1 MMLSKKRGVDITLQT
16 VIVAVIVIIV
26 LIVLLVIF
34 TKGTGGF
41 LSTTSSCSSRGGSC
55 IGDAESCTSSGG
67 SVYGMGKCD
76 NGVCCIPENKIIPDQ
91 NGQP

>member
-1 MMLSKKRGVDITLQT
+1 MLRNKRGVDITLQT

-26 LIVLLVIF
+26 MIVLIVIF

-41 LSTTSSCSSRGGSC
+41 LTSTGCSSRGGSC
-55 IGDAESCTSSGG
+55 VGDAESCTSSGG

-76 NGVCCIPENKIIPDQ
+76 NGVCCIPDNSLIKDENA
-91 NGQP
+91 QP

>member
-1 MMLSKKRGVDITLQT
+1 MFRNKRGVDITLQT

-26 LIVLLVIF
+26 MVVLIVIF

-41 LSTTSSCSSRGGSC
+41 LTSTSCSSRGGSC
-55 IGDAESCTSSGG
+55 VSDSQSCISSGG

-76 NGVCCIPENKIIPDQ
+76 NGVCCLPDDSLIKNENEYT
-91 NGQP
+91 